1 MPIMSKYSRAEQD
14 QLFEKLLDALT
25 ETDVP
30 ADLAL
35 MTLGNLVTYV
45 LHQQPSPER
54 RHALAQQFGTIL
66 LKSVQNKQAT

>member
-1 MPIMSKYSRAEQD
+1 MSKYSRAEQD
-14 QLFEKLLDALT
+14 ELFEKLLNALT

-45 LHQQPSPER
+45 LNQQASPSR
-54 RHALAQQFGTIL
+54 REALARQFGAIL
-66 LKSVQNKQAT
+66 LQSVQTKQ

>member
-14 QLFEKLLDALT
+14 ELFEKLLNALT

-45 LHQQPSPER
+45 LNQQVSPSR
-54 RHALAQQFGTIL
+54 REALARQFGAIL
-66 LKSVQNKQAT
+66 LQSVQTKQ

>member
-45 LHQQPSPER
+45 LHQQESPAR
-54 RHALAQQFGTIL
+54 RTALAQQFGTIL
-66 LKSVQNKQAT
+66 LKSVQTKQPN

>member
-14 QLFEKLLDALT
+14 ELFEKLLNAPT

-30 ADLAL
+30 SDLAL

-45 LHQQPSPER
+45 VNQQESPSR
-54 RHALAQQFGTIL
+54 RETLARQFGAIL
-66 LKSVQNKQAT
+66 LQSVQTKQ

>member
-14 QLFEKLLDALT
+14 QLFEKLLNALT

-54 RHALAQQFGTIL
+54 RTALAQQFGTIL
-66 LKSVQNKQAT
+66 LKSVQNKQAN

>member
-14 QLFEKLLDALT
+14 ELFEKLLNALT
-25 ETDVP
+25 ETEVP

-45 LHQQPSPER
+45 LSQQESPSR
-54 RHALAQQFGTIL
+54 REALARQFGSIL
-66 LKSVQNKQAT
+66 LQSVQTKQ